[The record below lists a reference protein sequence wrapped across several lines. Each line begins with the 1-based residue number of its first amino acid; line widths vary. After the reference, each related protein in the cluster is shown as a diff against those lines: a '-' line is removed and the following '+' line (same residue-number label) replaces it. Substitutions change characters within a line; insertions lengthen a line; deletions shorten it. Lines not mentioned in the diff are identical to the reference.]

1 MGRFPVLHSWK
12 LGARHCLLE
21 RIARDELLKQALCSV
36 GITYLV
42 IRVGRSVVSL
52 VGNATQRLAKSRAEP
67 SNSDWG

>member
-1 MGRFPVLHSWK
+1 M
-12 LGARHCLLE
+12 
-21 RIARDELLKQALCSV
+21 DELLKQALCSV

-42 IRVGRSVVSL
+42 IRVGRSLVSL